1 MSFIF
6 NPAGR
11 VAPSGLTVQAGG
23 SERKIQHRGGLTISP
38 EQAGPKQSNSIAH
51 LTLVMIALGFFAA
64 SLLFVTALI
73 TVILA

>member
-1 MSFIF
+1 MSFVF
-6 NPAGR
+6 NPVGR
-11 VAPSGLTVQAGG
+11 VATLGLTTQAGG
-23 SERKIQHRGGLTISP
+23 SERKVQHLGGLTISP
-38 EQAGPKQSNSIAH
+38 EQAGSKQSNRIAY